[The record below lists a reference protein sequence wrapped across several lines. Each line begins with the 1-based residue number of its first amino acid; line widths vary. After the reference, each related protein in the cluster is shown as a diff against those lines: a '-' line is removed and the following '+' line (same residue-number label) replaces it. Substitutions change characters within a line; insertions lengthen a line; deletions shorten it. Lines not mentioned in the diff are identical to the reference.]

1 MAKTGC
7 LRVPGSEGEVVGE
20 RGFCVNSKT
29 YPLSPALV
37 CLVCGF
43 KSESKEMAGRM
54 SRGPWNK
61 CKRGFFLLRLCR
73 ESLLTAC
80 KPNTLEVVVG
90 EGFIIPAHCL
100 TASAGFGAAPQGLG
114 SGFWLQRRCCGDE
127 FGRQRTAR
135 PPFGTSSPWESTWR
149 ALLTVCLNAEQLLV
163 GTCRKAVTPYLQ
175 GWQ

>member
-1 MAKTGC
+1 
-7 LRVPGSEGEVVGE
+7 
-20 RGFCVNSKT
+20 
-29 YPLSPALV
+29 
-37 CLVCGF
+37 
-43 KSESKEMAGRM
+43 MAGRM

-73 ESLLTAC
+73 ESLLTSC
-80 KPNTLEVVVG
+80 KPTTLEVVVG
-90 EGFIIPAHCL
+90 EGFIIPDHCL

-114 SGFWLQRRCCGDE
+114 SKLQCRCCGDK

-163 GTCRKAVTPYLQ
+163 GTCRKAVTPYSQ
-175 GWQ
+175 GGQ